1 MIFFKNNIFSFL
13 PFLPILQRE
22 TMNIRRVR
30 FAFVLAV
37 MLFSVA
43 GIPGQQQVPL
53 SLLSPKLANG
63 ITLYGEGRWG
73 EAIVALRQSQGETTD
88 TSLRAEAQFWIAMTE
103 FSAGDYQSALHD
115 MDEFVRIDPRSR
127 RIVDVPYHKAR
138 TLFYLGRYNEAL
150 PLFRQYSDSIRID
163 GRYVNG
169 VRLDDWASYNT
180 PLDNQ
185 DDYNRKASAIYW
197 IGECL
202 YALEQYDD
210 AEAAFNMVITQYTR
224 SHKYEASVNRIALIK
239 EKRIQAGLLDIVK
252 WNQESARLGAS
263 SQTQNERDSAY
274 ENYQRQLGTILG
286 SGWTDQGNTP
296 QELAGTGRLLSSPG
310 GARGQNYDPA
320 TLARLLSIKTTAL
333 EMMDR
338 LVSLSNNYEI
348 IDGGTGITV
357 SPESGRG
364 ILP

>member
-1 MIFFKNNIFSFL
+1 MKFRS
-13 PFLPILQRE
+13 
-22 TMNIRRVR
+22 VR
-30 FAFVLAV
+30 FAFIFAVILFGVTGILA
-37 MLFSVA
+37 
-43 GIPGQQQVPL
+43 QQQVPL
-53 SLLSPKLANG
+53 SLLAPRLANG
-63 ITLYGEGRWG
+63 INLYGEGRWG
-73 EAIVALRQSQGETTD
+73 DAIVELRRSQGETTD
-88 TSLRAEAQFWIAMTE
+88 SSIRAEAQFWIAMSE

-115 MDEFVRIDPRSR
+115 MDEFARIDPRSR
-127 RIVDVPYHKAR
+127 RIVELPYHKAR

-169 VRLDDWASYNT
+169 VRLEDWTNYTT
-180 PLDNQ
+180 PLDSQ
-185 DDYNRKASAIYW
+185 DDYNRKASALYW

-202 YALEQYDD
+202 YAMDQFDD
-210 AEAAFNMVITQYTR
+210 AESTFNMVITQFTR

-239 EKRIQAGLLDIVK
+239 EKRIQSGLLDIVR
-252 WNQESARLGAS
+252 WNQESAQQGAS
-263 SQTQNERDSAY
+263 VQTQRQRNDAY
-274 ENYQRQLGTILG
+274 ENYQQQLGTILG
-286 SGWTDQGNTP
+286 SGRTTDSIP
-296 QELAGTGRLLSSPG
+296 QESLGEGRLLVAPG
-310 GARGQNYDPA
+310 MQGRGTTYDPA

-364 ILP
+364 VQP

>member
-1 MIFFKNNIFSFL
+1 
-13 PFLPILQRE
+13 
-22 TMNIRRVR
+22 MNIRGVR
-30 FAFVLAV
+30 FAFIFVV
-37 MLFSVA
+37 ILFGVA
-43 GIPGQQQVPL
+43 GIFAQQQVPL
-53 SLLSPKLANG
+53 SLLSPRLANG

-73 EAIVALRQSQGETTD
+73 EAIVEFRRSQGETTD
-88 TSLRAEAQFWIAMTE
+88 SSLRAEAQFWIAMCE

-115 MDEFVRIDPRSR
+115 MDEFARIDPRSR
-127 RIVDVPYHKAR
+127 RIVELSYHKAR

-150 PLFRQYSDSIRID
+150 PLFRQYSDGIRID

-169 VRLDDWASYNT
+169 VRLDDWNNYST
-180 PLDNQ
+180 PLDSQ
-185 DDYNRKASAIYW
+185 DEYNRKASAFYW

-210 AEAAFNMVITQYTR
+210 AEAAFNTVITQFTR

-239 EKRIQAGLLDIVK
+239 EKRIQSGLLDIVR
-252 WNQESARLGAS
+252 WNQESSRQGAS
-263 SQTQNERDSAY
+263 AQTQRQRDNAY
-274 ENYQRQLGTILG
+274 ENYQQQLGTILG
-286 SGWTDQGNTP
+286 SGWTAGMPNATDSSNPSAQP
-296 QELAGTGRLLSSPG
+296 QESVGGGRLLVAPG
-310 GARGQNYDPA
+310 IQGRGATYDPS

-364 ILP
+364 TSP

>member
-1 MIFFKNNIFSFL
+1 
-13 PFLPILQRE
+13 
-22 TMNIRRVR
+22 MNIRRVR
-30 FAFVLAV
+30 LGAIFAVI
-37 MLFSVA
+37 LFCVTGTVA
-43 GIPGQQQVPL
+43 QQQVPL
-53 SLLSPKLANG
+53 SLLSPRLANG

-73 EAIVALRQSQGETTD
+73 EAIIELRRSQGETTD
-88 TSLRAEAQFWIAMTE
+88 SSLRAEAQFWIAMSE

-115 MDEFVRIDPRSR
+115 MDEFARIDPRSR
-127 RIVDVPYHKAR
+127 RIVEVPYHRGR

-169 VRLDDWASYNT
+169 VRLDDWTSYNA

-185 DDYNRKASAIYW
+185 DDYNRKASALYW

-210 AEAAFNMVITQYTR
+210 AEAAFNTIITQFTR
-224 SHKYEASVNRIALIK
+224 SHKYESSVNRIALIK
-239 EKRIQAGLLDIVK
+239 EKRIQSGLLDIVR
-252 WNQESARLGAS
+252 WNQESARYGAS
-263 SQTQNERDSAY
+263 SLTQSQRDSAY
-274 ENYQRQLGTILG
+274 ENYQQQLGTVLG
-286 SGWTDQGNTP
+286 SGWIADSANAP
-296 QELAGTGRLLSSPG
+296 QETVGGGRLLVAPG
-310 GARGQNYDPA
+310 QSRGQNYDPA

-357 SPESGRG
+357 SPG
-364 ILP
+364 IGGTLP